1 MSNADRKTTGD
12 SELGPPSTKNIPDA
26 FSAIE
31 QMLEFQQQLLRTGL
45 ISSEMMR
52 VGLNHVRR
60 NVEFANLVG
69 QGLSSLGATQAQ
81 FLQRI
86 AKDTVEDWQRVTQ
99 KTSGWM
105 RDQAAA
111 AGLRPV

>member
-1 MSNADRKTTGD
+1 MSNADRKTTSDGGREPA
-12 SELGPPSTKNIPDA
+12 SVMNMPDA
-26 FSAIE
+26 FAAME
-31 QMLEFQQQLLRTGL
+31 QMLEFQQQMLRTGL

-69 QGLSSLGATQAQ
+69 QGLSSLGATQAE
-81 FLQRI
+81 FLQRV

-105 RDQAAA
+105 RDQAGAV
-111 AGLRPV
+111 GLRAV